1 MGCAASS
8 NAATTEDAV
17 PKAVPAVLPSSAAS
31 PAYSPPKPLPPAP
44 PASLHREL
52 TTRSL
57 AVCTTLDTLEK
68 ELDEMQAT
76 LNRADEA
83 LANEAPPIALRST
96 LASLHGSA
104 TALLATRLDALHTAD
119 LTSGRDEARAKRKA
133 LVAAAERV
141 IERAEAQIREVDLKK
156 ARQAAEAAV
165 ASSAEATTQE
175 AVEMT
180 AGAVAEAAPE
190 AAEQPPVESE
200 AAGTTTEA
208 VRAAAGEIE
217 RELT

>member
-17 PKAVPAVLPSSAAS
+17 PKAVPAVLP
-31 PAYSPPKPLPPAP
+31 
-44 PASLHREL
+44 EL

-141 IERAEAQIREVDLKK
+141 IERAEAQIREGPRPKRYELQL
-156 ARQAAEAAV
+156 AR
-165 ASSAEATTQE
+165 SS
-175 AVEMT
+175 
-180 AGAVAEAAPE
+180 
-190 AAEQPPVESE
+190 ES
-200 AAGTTTEA
+200 
-208 VRAAAGEIE
+208 
-217 RELT
+217 